1 MTVSSVVSISTSGD
15 DWISQIRTA
24 PSSTTG
30 SEINVRSAAGEC
42 SQAAL
47 GAGNVVNV
55 LFNLSGLAPV
65 EQGTF
70 KGEFFT
76 DLNTNFFSN
85 VSSGSFAYWV
95 TGTYGSAGGG
105 RPD

>member
-1 MTVSSVVSISTSGD
+1 M
-15 DWISQIRTA
+15 
-24 PSSTTG
+24 
-30 SEINVRSAAGEC
+30 
-42 SQAAL
+42 
-47 GAGNVVNV
+47 